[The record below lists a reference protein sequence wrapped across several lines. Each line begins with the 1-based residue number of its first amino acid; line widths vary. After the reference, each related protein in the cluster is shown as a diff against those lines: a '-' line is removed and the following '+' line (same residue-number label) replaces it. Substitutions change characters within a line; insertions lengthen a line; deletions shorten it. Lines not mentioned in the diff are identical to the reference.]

1 MATERGRRWAR
12 YFAEFVV
19 IFLGVSLSFFAE
31 DLRENRRDRQDERA
45 SLVRLRSNLTESDF
59 DNELTRANRSL
70 SGIERILA
78 ARDSARPPADSLAAW
93 LSDAAA
99 CTPIVVNRSEYE
111 SLRSSGRLSLLRDA
125 DLRRLLTA
133 HYERYNAVLE
143 LSRRDCDFSY
153 MRPIASHVRVVP
165 RFAFPRYVVT
175 GDVSAILRSDTFMM
189 EIGHVHQLKNVL
201 RTRYE
206 IMDAQRDTLL
216 SQVEALLEH
225 RIISPH

>member
-59 DNELTRANRSL
+59 RNEVTRANQSR
-70 SGIERILA
+70 SGIERLLA
-78 ARDSARPPADSLAAW
+78 ARDSAPPPADSLGAW

-111 SLRSSGRLSLLRDA
+111 SLRSSGRLNLLEDA

-153 MRPIASHVRVVP
+153 MRSIASHVRVVP
-165 RFAFPRYVVT
+165 RFAYPRYVVT
-175 GDVSAILRSDTFMM
+175 GDVGSILGDDTFML
-189 EIGHVHQLKNVL
+189 EIGHLHQLKRVL
-201 RTRYE
+201 QTRYE

-216 SQVEALLEH
+216 AQVETLLG
-225 RIISPH
+225 RR